1 MFEGYALNL
10 TSADRGPAPGEF
22 FEIRVPTR
30 SAPVRI
36 EYAAIR
42 HLHSLLSGDNRSV
55 GLLLGTASPEGLS
68 VDDCELLPRESA
80 TAEMFLKARSE
91 YPGHRVVGFF
101 RTQPAGWPEMQE
113 SDREIARRCFQHAGS
128 LFLLIQTPAR
138 RPWSA
143 AFFDLGAERV
153 SPSRTPAMEFFFDEY
168 LLRNGYS
175 TALAPMTEQQLLPE
189 PEPVRRKTPW
199 IAIGTIAVLLLVL
212 LGVGSYLQFMNR
224 NRIEPAAAVPVS
236 SALSLKVVR
245 SGKDFEIS
253 WDRSAPAVQ
262 QASGGTVTITDGAL
276 HRSLTLNSKQL
287 REGRIIYSPLFA
299 DLTFRLE
306 VQLGTR
312 TQAESVQ
319 MLSWDTNP
327 PSALPANLDSI
338 PDPLLTTP
346 PASSADS
353 ITPPGA
359 AISNRA
365 VTPANRPR
373 IATPAPGLNPAPVA
387 VPAQAGIV
395 TNDSATNPSPASGQ
409 PK

>member
-1 MFEGYALNL
+1 
-10 TSADRGPAPGEF
+10 
-22 FEIRVPTR
+22 
-30 SAPVRI
+30 
-36 EYAAIR
+36 
-42 HLHSLLSGDNRSV
+42 
-55 GLLLGTASPEGLS
+55 
-68 VDDCELLPRESA
+68 
-80 TAEMFLKARSE
+80 
-91 YPGHRVVGFF
+91 
-101 RTQPAGWPEMQE
+101 
-113 SDREIARRCFQHAGS
+113 
-128 LFLLIQTPAR
+128 
-138 RPWSA
+138 
-143 AFFDLGAERV
+143 
-153 SPSRTPAMEFFFDEY
+153 MEFFFDEY